1 MSPQAQLLLPS
12 NLTLANGLTRPA
24 RLTTIGVT
32 CMGGGSPCTAVR
44 GWTPGRE
51 GHEQLALALEVVLE
65 EPTANPVLGLEAY
78 AATLA
83 ELITQIRTRRL
94 QHLNVAQ
101 KAVPLHHVP
110 RLWLEYFRDNPPAQS
125 CGSWLSN
132 AKHSV
137 RSDSSLCAAGDQSD
151 VE

>member
-1 MSPQAQLLLPS
+1 MLD
-12 NLTLANGLTRPA
+12 
-24 RLTTIGVT
+24 
-32 CMGGGSPCTAVR
+32 
-44 GWTPGRE
+44 
-51 GHEQLALALEVVLE
+51 

-83 ELITQIRTRRL
+83 ELITYIRTRRL

-125 CGSWLSN
+125 GGPGYPMPSVLFAATRRFAPLVIRAMSN
-132 AKHSV
+132 EQSARLVIRAPMSGAVRRCVWALPKGGAKRCLKTALV
-137 RSDSSLCAAGDQSD
+137 MA
-151 VE
+151 